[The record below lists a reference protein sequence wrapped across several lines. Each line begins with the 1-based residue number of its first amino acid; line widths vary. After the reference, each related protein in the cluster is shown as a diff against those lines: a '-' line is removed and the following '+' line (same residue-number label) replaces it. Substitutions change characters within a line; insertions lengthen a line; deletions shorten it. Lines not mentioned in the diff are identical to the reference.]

1 MKTFVNARLV
11 LPDGVCRQGYLREDG
26 GRIAAF
32 GKMDNSLSLEGEVI
46 DCGGR
51 YLSPGFVDIHTHG
64 GGGFD
69 YMDGTAEDIVGA
81 ARAHLRHG
89 TTAVLP
95 TTLTSSDE
103 DLFLTIDHFWQA
115 QREKHNMPRLLG
127 LHLEG
132 PYFSPAE
139 KGAQDS
145 RYLRNPSPEHYMRI
159 LEHADGCIKRWSLA
173 PELPG
178 ALEMADRLAPMGIML
193 AAGHTAATYD
203 QMRAAFDHG
212 IRHLTHF
219 YSGMSTIVRRG
230 GFRVPGVVES
240 GYLIDGLTVEL
251 IADGMHLPPAL
262 LRMILKCKDH
272 RDICVCTDSMRGA
285 GMPEGP
291 SILGPRKGGQAVVI
305 EDGIAKMP
313 DRTCFAGSVATT
325 DRLVRVMVYEA
336 GLSVWEAVRMASL
349 NPARFIGCADTM
361 GSIEKG
367 KDADLLIFDDD
378 IRVSAVYVQGIKA
391 SLS

>member
-11 LPDGVCRQGYLREDG
+11 LPDGVRQNGFLKEDAG
-26 GRIAAF
+26 KILSF
-32 GKMDNSLSLEGEVI
+32 GDMDNSLIGAGEII

-51 YLSPGFVDIHTHG
+51 YLAPGFIDIHSHG

-69 YMDGTAEDIVGA
+69 YMDGSAEDIVGA

-89 TTAVLP
+89 TTSVLP
-95 TTLTSSDE
+95 TTMTSSDE
-103 DLFLTIDHFWQA
+103 DLFLTIDNFKEA
-115 QREKHNMPRLLG
+115 KKVRENMPDLLG

-132 PYFSPAE
+132 PYFDMVE
-139 KGAQDS
+139 KGAQPDQ
-145 RYLRNPSPEHYMRI
+145 YIQNPRPEHYMKVMER
-159 LEHADGCIKRWSLA
+159 ADGCIKRWSLA

-178 ALEMADRLAPMGIML
+178 ALEMADRLLPMGVML

-203 QMRAAFDHG
+203 QMKEAFDHG

-219 YSGMSTIVRRG
+219 YSGMSTIVRKG
-230 GFRVPGVVES
+230 GFRVLGVVES

-251 IADGMHLPPAL
+251 IADGMHLPPVL
-262 LRMILKCKDH
+262 LRLILKCKNHDE
-272 RDICVCTDSMRGA
+272 ICLCTDSMRGA

-291 SILGPRKGGQAVVI
+291 SILGPRKGGQDVI
-305 EDGIAKMP
+305 IEGGIAKMP

-336 GLSVWEAVRMASL
+336 GLPIWEAVKMASL
-349 NPARFIGCADTM
+349 LPAKFIGEDGRK
-361 GSIEKG
+361 GSIEAG
-367 KDADLLIFDDD
+367 KDADLVLFDED
-378 IRVSAVYVQGIKA
+378 INVSAVYVGGVKA
-391 SLS
+391 NF

>member
-11 LPDGVCRQGYLREDG
+11 LPDGVRQNGFLKEDAG
-26 GRIAAF
+26 KILSF
-32 GKMDNSLSLEGEVI
+32 GDMDNSLIGVGEII

-51 YLSPGFVDIHTHG
+51 YLAPGFIDIHSHG

-69 YMDGTAEDIVGA
+69 YMDGSAEDIVGA

-89 TTAVLP
+89 TTSVLP
-95 TTLTSSDE
+95 TTMTSSDE
-103 DLFLTIDHFWQA
+103 DLFLTIDNFKEA
-115 QREKHNMPRLLG
+115 KKVRENMPGLLG

-132 PYFSPAE
+132 PYFDMVE
-139 KGAQDS
+139 KGAQPDQ
-145 RYLRNPSPEHYMRI
+145 YIQNPRPEHYMKVMER
-159 LEHADGCIKRWSLA
+159 ADGCIKRWSLA

-178 ALEMADRLAPMGIML
+178 ALEMADRLLPMGVML

-203 QMRAAFDHG
+203 QMKEAFDHG

-219 YSGMSTIVRRG
+219 YSGMSTIVRKG
-230 GFRVPGVVES
+230 GFRVLGVVES

-251 IADGMHLPPAL
+251 IADGMHLPPVL
-262 LRMILKCKDH
+262 LRLILKCKNHDE
-272 RDICVCTDSMRGA
+272 ICLCTDSMRGA

-291 SILGPRKGGQAVVI
+291 SILGPRKGGQDVI
-305 EDGIAKMP
+305 IEGGIAKMP

-336 GLSVWEAVRMASL
+336 GLPIWEAVKMASL
-349 NPARFIGCADTM
+349 LPAKFIGEDGRK
-361 GSIEKG
+361 GSIEAG
-367 KDADLLIFDDD
+367 KDADLVLFDED
-378 IRVSAVYVQGIKA
+378 INVSAVYVGGVKA
-391 SLS
+391 NF

>member
-11 LPDGVCRQGYLREDG
+11 LPDGVRQNGFLKEDAG
-26 GRIAAF
+26 KILSF
-32 GKMDNSLSLEGEVI
+32 GDMDNSLIGTGEII

-51 YLSPGFVDIHTHG
+51 YLAPGFIDIHSHG

-69 YMDGTAEDIVGA
+69 YMDGSAEDIVGA

-89 TTAVLP
+89 TTSVLP
-95 TTLTSSDE
+95 TTMTSSDE
-103 DLFLTIDHFWQA
+103 DLFLTIDNFKEA
-115 QREKHNMPRLLG
+115 KKVRENMPDLLG

-132 PYFSPAE
+132 PYFDMVE
-139 KGAQDS
+139 KGAQPDQ
-145 RYLRNPSPEHYMRI
+145 YIQNPRPEHYMKVMER
-159 LEHADGCIKRWSLA
+159 ADGCIKRWSLA

-178 ALEMADRLAPMGIML
+178 ALEMADRLLPMGVML

-203 QMRAAFDHG
+203 QMKEAFDHG

-219 YSGMSTIVRRG
+219 YSGMSTIVRKG
-230 GFRVPGVVES
+230 GFRVLGVVES

-251 IADGMHLPPAL
+251 IADGMHLPPVL
-262 LRMILKCKDH
+262 LRLILKCKNHDE
-272 RDICVCTDSMRGA
+272 ICLCTDSMRGA

-291 SILGPRKGGQAVVI
+291 SILGPRKGGQDVI
-305 EDGIAKMP
+305 IEGGIAKMP

-336 GLSVWEAVRMASL
+336 GLPIWEAVKMASL
-349 NPARFIGCADTM
+349 LPAKFIGEDGRK
-361 GSIEKG
+361 GSIEAG
-367 KDADLLIFDDD
+367 KDADLVLFDED
-378 IRVSAVYVQGIKA
+378 INVSAVYVGGVKA
-391 SLS
+391 NF

>member
-11 LPDGVCRQGYLREDG
+11 LPDGVRQNGFLKEDAG
-26 GRIAAF
+26 KILSF
-32 GKMDNSLSLEGEVI
+32 GDMDNSLIGAGEII

-51 YLSPGFVDIHTHG
+51 YLAPGFIDIHSHG

-69 YMDGTAEDIVGA
+69 YMDGSAEDIVGA

-89 TTAVLP
+89 TTSVLP
-95 TTLTSSDE
+95 TTMTSSDE
-103 DLFLTIDHFWQA
+103 DLFLTIDNFKEA
-115 QREKHNMPRLLG
+115 KKVRENMPDLLG

-132 PYFSPAE
+132 PYFDMVE
-139 KGAQDS
+139 KGAQPDQ
-145 RYLRNPSPEHYMRI
+145 YIQNPGPEHYMKVMER
-159 LEHADGCIKRWSLA
+159 ADGCIKRWSLA

-178 ALEMADRLAPMGIML
+178 ALEMADRLLPMGVML

-203 QMRAAFDHG
+203 QMKEAFDHG

-219 YSGMSTIVRRG
+219 YSGMSTIVRKG
-230 GFRVPGVVES
+230 GFRVLGVVES

-251 IADGMHLPPAL
+251 IADGMHLPPVL
-262 LRMILKCKDH
+262 LRLILKCKNHDE
-272 RDICVCTDSMRGA
+272 ICLCTDSMRGA

-291 SILGPRKGGQAVVI
+291 SILGPRKGGQDVI
-305 EDGIAKMP
+305 IEGGIAKMP

-336 GLSVWEAVRMASL
+336 GLPIWEAVKMASL
-349 NPARFIGCADTM
+349 LPAKFIGEDGRK
-361 GSIEKG
+361 GSIEAG
-367 KDADLLIFDDD
+367 KDADLVLFDED
-378 IRVSAVYVQGIKA
+378 INVSAVYVGGVKA
-391 SLS
+391 NF

>member
-11 LPDGVCRQGYLREDG
+11 LPDGVRQNGFLKEDAG
-26 GRIAAF
+26 KILSF
-32 GKMDNSLSLEGEVI
+32 GDMDNSLIGVGEII

-51 YLSPGFVDIHTHG
+51 YLAPGFIDIHSHG

-69 YMDGTAEDIVGA
+69 YMDGSAEDIVGA

-89 TTAVLP
+89 TTSVLP
-95 TTLTSSDE
+95 TTMTSSDE
-103 DLFLTIDHFWQA
+103 DLFLTIDNFKEA
-115 QREKHNMPRLLG
+115 KKVRENMPDLLG

-132 PYFSPAE
+132 PYFDMVE
-139 KGAQDS
+139 KGAQPDQ
-145 RYLRNPSPEHYMRI
+145 YIQNPRPEHYMKVMER
-159 LEHADGCIKRWSLA
+159 ADGCIKRWSLA

-178 ALEMADRLAPMGIML
+178 ALEMADRLLPMGVML

-203 QMRAAFDHG
+203 QMKEAFDHG

-219 YSGMSTIVRRG
+219 YSGMSTIVRKG
-230 GFRVPGVVES
+230 GFRVLGVVES

-251 IADGMHLPPAL
+251 IADGMHLPPVL
-262 LRMILKCKDH
+262 LRLILKCKNHDE
-272 RDICVCTDSMRGA
+272 ICLCTDSMRGA

-291 SILGPRKGGQAVVI
+291 SILGPRKGGQDVI
-305 EDGIAKMP
+305 IEGGIAKMP

-336 GLSVWEAVRMASL
+336 GLPIWEAVKMASL
-349 NPARFIGCADTM
+349 LPAKFIGEDGRK
-361 GSIEKG
+361 GSIEAG
-367 KDADLLIFDDD
+367 KDADLVLFDED
-378 IRVSAVYVQGIKA
+378 INVSAVYVGGVKA
-391 SLS
+391 NF

>member
-11 LPDGVCRQGYLREDG
+11 LPDGVRQNGFLKEDAG
-26 GRIAAF
+26 KILSF
-32 GKMDNSLSLEGEVI
+32 GDMDNSLIGTGEII

-51 YLSPGFVDIHTHG
+51 YLAPGFIDIHSHG

-69 YMDGTAEDIVGA
+69 YMDGSAEDIVGA

-89 TTAVLP
+89 TTSVLP
-95 TTLTSSDE
+95 TTMTSSDE
-103 DLFLTIDHFWQA
+103 DLFLTIDNFKEA
-115 QREKHNMPRLLG
+115 KKVRENMPDLLG

-132 PYFSPAE
+132 PYFDMVE
-139 KGAQDS
+139 KGAQPDQ
-145 RYLRNPSPEHYMRI
+145 YIQNPRPEHYMKVMER
-159 LEHADGCIKRWSLA
+159 ADGCIKRWSLA

-178 ALEMADRLAPMGIML
+178 ALEMADRLLPMGVML

-203 QMRAAFDHG
+203 QMKEAFDHG

-219 YSGMSTIVRRG
+219 YSGMSTIVRKG
-230 GFRVPGVVES
+230 GFRVLGVVES

-251 IADGMHLPPAL
+251 IADGMHLPPVL
-262 LRMILKCKDH
+262 LRLILKCKNHDE
-272 RDICVCTDSMRGA
+272 ICLCTDSMRGA

-291 SILGPRKGGQAVVI
+291 SILGPRKGGQDVI
-305 EDGIAKMP
+305 IEGGIAKMP

-336 GLSVWEAVRMASL
+336 GLPIWEAVKMASL
-349 NPARFIGCADTM
+349 LPAKFIGEDGRK
-361 GSIEKG
+361 GSIEAG
-367 KDADLLIFDDD
+367 KDADLVLFDED
-378 IRVSAVYVQGIKA
+378 INVSAIYVGGVKA
-391 SLS
+391 NF

>member
-11 LPDGVCRQGYLREDG
+11 LPDGVVQHGFLKEDNGKILSFGSMDKNLIVQGDL
-26 GRIAAF
+26 
-32 GKMDNSLSLEGEVI
+32 I
-46 DCGGR
+46 DCNGQ
-51 YLSPGFVDIHTHG
+51 YLAPGFIDIHTHG

-89 TTAVLP
+89 TTSVLP

-103 DLFLTIDHFWQA
+103 DLFLTIDNFKEA
-115 QREKHNMPRLLG
+115 QKVHSDMPNLLG

-132 PYFSPAE
+132 PYFDMVQ
-139 KGAQDS
+139 KGAQPEQ
-145 RYLRNPSPEHYMRI
+145 YIQNPNPAHYMKVMER
-159 LEHADGCIKRWSLA
+159 ADGCIKRWSLA

-178 ALEMADRLAPMGIML
+178 ALEMADRLIPMGVML
-193 AAGHTAATYD
+193 SAGHTAATYD
-203 QMRAAFDHG
+203 QLQAAFDHG

-219 YSGMSTIVRRG
+219 YSGMSTITRKG
-230 GFRVPGVVES
+230 GFRVLGAIES

-251 IADGMHLPPAL
+251 IADGMHLPPEL
-262 LRMILKCKDH
+262 LRLILKCKDH
-272 RDICVCTDSMRGA
+272 DQICLCTDSMRGA

-291 SILGPRKGGQAVVI
+291 SILGPIKGGQNVII

-325 DRLVRVMVYEA
+325 DRLVRVMVYQA
-336 GLSVWEAVRMASL
+336 GLSLWEAVKMITL
-349 NPARFIGCADTM
+349 LPARFIGMEAEK
-361 GSIEKG
+361 GSIAVG
-367 KDADLLIFDDD
+367 KDADLVLFDQD
-378 IRVSAVYVQGIKA
+378 INVSAVYVGGTKA
-391 SLS
+391 AI